1 MIRSFVLKEDDVK
14 ELYYSYHTCG
24 SLDTYS
30 ENALQEEVAGG
41 TMRTTFAVGIQNM
54 YAHTSVTCVAWNYLC
69 ARACVCVLAANTR
82 RFFMIGARFFPGR
95 KIVHQHDMRTG

>member
-69 ARACVCVLAANTR
+69 ARACVCVQHSEICCMQPNMR
-82 RFFMIGARFFPGR
+82 RYRCMFLMTS
-95 KIVHQHDMRTG
+95 V

>member
-69 ARACVCVLAANTR
+69 ARACVCLPPKISR
-82 RFFMIGARFFPGR
+82 YRCMFLMIS
-95 KIVHQHDMRTG
+95 V